1 MSAKDRNTTA
11 ASDERV
17 VRQESATNDGRAT
30 RQDSGDAVRGTMSAA
45 TGEQDRNE
53 DGLALTLEERLA
65 MLRNETSETAL
76 PNPPTIPGWHFCWLS
91 TTNKYDTISRRVR
104 MGYVPVKTE
113 ELRGFERLTA
123 NGGEFD
129 GCVSVN
135 EMVLFK
141 IEEELWQAYMTES
154 HHTAPNAEQSR
165 LAESVNSSV
174 AGDSRGLV
182 RDVQGFDERLVT
194 RRPTFSN

>member
-1 MSAKDRNTTA
+1 MSSKDSRSNA
-11 ASDERV
+11 QDERA
-17 VRQESATNDGRAT
+17 VRQNPAAE
-30 RQDSGDAVRGTMSAA
+30 VRGTMPAA
-45 TGEQDRNE
+45 TGENDRHE
-53 DGLALTLEERLA
+53 DGLAFTLEERLA

-76 PNPPTIPGWHFCWLS
+76 PNPPAIPGWHFCWLS
-91 TTNKYDTISRRVR
+91 TTNQYDTISRRVR
-104 MGYVPVKTE
+104 MGYVPVKSE
-113 ELRGFERLTA
+113 ELKGFDRLSVR
-123 NGGEFD
+123 GGEYE

-165 LAESVNSSV
+165 LAESVKSSV
-174 AGDSRGLV
+174 PGDARDLV
-182 RDVQGFDERLVT
+182 REVQGFDERLVS